1 VESLRKQGDRVLGY
15 YGRHPA
21 IIDLETWEAVE
32 AQLTSQAPPTSAEKP
47 RSRHS
52 SPLRGKLFDEA
63 GIGSTPKH
71 AVKNGKRYRYYV
83 SRRLTAGHDG
93 AKHETVDPVWRLPAR
108 EIERI
113 VSEAVRNLFTDSAEL
128 ARCARDAG
136 VARSRIPVL
145 VANADRWKGEP
156 LERVDRVDLGTEK
169 IVILVDLRDLLPGE
183 ARISHTVPMSMRRR
197 GVESRL
203 VIEHGRGG
211 SGASG
216 LDLVLI
222 KAIARGRQ
230 WFEDLAS
237 GRAGSMVEIAKAE
250 GVTESY
256 VGRLVPLAFLAPDIV
271 DSVLAGTQPVHVT
284 TELLTKRVDLP
295 IDWKEQKSLL
305 GFERASAS

>member
-1 VESLRKQGDRVLGY
+1 
-15 YGRHPA
+15 
-21 IIDLETWEAVE
+21 
-32 AQLTSQAPPTSAEKP
+32 
-47 RSRHS
+47 
-52 SPLRGKLFDEA
+52 
-63 GIGSTPKH
+63 
-71 AVKNGKRYRYYV
+71 
-83 SRRLTAGHDG
+83 
-93 AKHETVDPVWRLPAR
+93 VDPVWRLPAR

-230 WFEDLAS
+230 WFEDLVS
-237 GRAGSMVEIAKAE
+237 GRAGSLVEIAKAE
-250 GVTESY
+250 GVTDRY
-256 VGRLVPLAFLAPDIV
+256 VARLLPLAFLAPDIV
-271 DSVLAGTQPVHVT
+271 TSVLAGTQPVHLT
-284 TELLTKRVDLP
+284 TEMLTRRANLP
-295 IDWKEQKSLL
+295 LDWNEQRS
-305 GFERASAS
+305 